1 MVKTE
6 NGSVSLKDHQRA
18 LMVLLREF
26 DRVCHV
32 LEIPY
37 ILFAGS
43 LLGAVRHQGII
54 PWDDDIDVM
63 MLRKDYDRFMKE
75 ADRVLD
81 REKFFLQKEF
91 SEHWPMFFSK
101 LRMNNTAC
109 LEKYHPKDPASH
121 QGVYIDVFPC
131 DNAAKTGFGRNIQ
144 FLASK
149 VVIAK
154 GLDQRGYATDNV
166 GKKLFM
172 AFCRLLPTKPFL
184 ELSKGDN
191 DSSEMVHSFYA
202 AARGYSKNVY
212 PRRLIAQCC
221 EAPFEDGVYPIS
233 QGYDELL
240 RILYGD
246 YMVIPGPEKRIRKV
260 HTVLIDLDRSYE
272 EYEHYR
278 DGMKFDVYTR
288 SIR

>member
-1 MVKTE
+1 
-6 NGSVSLKDHQRA
+6 
-18 LMVLLREF
+18 
-26 DRVCHV
+26 
-32 LEIPY
+32 
-37 ILFAGS
+37 
-43 LLGAVRHQGII
+43 
-54 PWDDDIDVM
+54 
-63 MLRKDYDRFMKE
+63 
-75 ADRVLD
+75 
-81 REKFFLQKEF
+81 
-91 SEHWPMFFSK
+91 
-101 LRMNNTAC
+101 
-109 LEKYHPKDPASH
+109 
-121 QGVYIDVFPC
+121 
-131 DNAAKTGFGRNIQ
+131 
-144 FLASK
+144 
-149 VVIAK
+149 
-154 GLDQRGYATDNV
+154 LDQRGYATDNV

-184 ELSKGDN
+184 ELSKGGN

>member
-1 MVKTE
+1 M
-6 NGSVSLKDHQRA
+6 
-18 LMVLLREF
+18 
-26 DRVCHV
+26 
-32 LEIPY
+32 
-37 ILFAGS
+37 
-43 LLGAVRHQGII
+43 
-54 PWDDDIDVM
+54 
-63 MLRKDYDRFMKE
+63 
-75 ADRVLD
+75 
-81 REKFFLQKEF
+81 
-91 SEHWPMFFSK
+91 
-101 LRMNNTAC
+101 
-109 LEKYHPKDPASH
+109 
-121 QGVYIDVFPC
+121 
-131 DNAAKTGFGRNIQ
+131 
-144 FLASK
+144 
-149 VVIAK
+149 VIAK